1 MQIRLAAP
9 AAGIRADRQARTISG
24 PVVPWDVYAAVSTG
38 QTVAFAR
45 GSIILGERSKLV
57 LDHDPAQPV
66 AVFVAATDT
75 GEWLEATFRVPP
87 GPAGDQVLADAQ
99 EGLRDGF
106 SVGVD
111 VLTAED
117 RPEGTYVTAARGRHV
132 ALLSEPAFD
141 AARVASVTAA
151 APDPAPPDPTAP
163 PAPTGDSAVTDTA
176 PTPLAITF
184 AGPLAVTTIATDDLP
199 GGGGDDEITPTA
211 AAMAPAPVMAGA
223 PARTQDAYPY
233 YLGGPHSMIRDC
245 WLSHEGDP
253 EAGARLVK
261 AQRFNADPRQIA
273 AATVA
278 MARAAS
284 RHAQVM
290 AAPGDTGSMAP
301 IIPPGYRPDFWTPL
315 IAYES
320 PIYNAASKSPISDFT
335 PFTIPRE
342 VSRAGLSGTPADEV
356 TPTPPGT
363 ITANLDTVTPQMVY
377 GSYEFSRALAM
388 SSNPAIDMIANNAL
402 DEEWL
407 KDIETRAVAFWSA
420 PANHTAAAV
429 SYDDGASFIATMRSQ
444 MAAQR
449 VTRKAATRNT
459 VTGTKEY
466 MAAVAADD
474 ASDRPLLGWDGAT
487 NMYGPGTQ
495 SNAAADA
502 TILGVPTL
510 PEGAAPLQANTSFL
524 FTEGDAV
531 CFATPVMNFRIEY
544 NGNNPLV
551 ITLVKYSGVA
561 FWTRQV
567 LGVRMVTNGTP
578 LPLDDPNGGD
588 TASSSPGR
596 STSAGKR

>member
-1 MQIRLAAP
+1 
-9 AAGIRADRQARTISG
+9 
-24 PVVPWDVYAAVSTG
+24 VSTG

-151 APDPAPPDPTAP
+151 APDP
-163 PAPTGDSAVTDTA
+163 PAPAPAVIA
-176 PTPLAITF
+176 PTEGEPAVSDTSNVTTVRF
-184 AGPLAVTTIATDDLP
+184 DGPLTVAAASIATDDLP
-199 GGGGDDEITPTA
+199 GGGGDDPVTPTA
-211 AAMAPAPVMAGA
+211 AAMAPLPVMAGA
-223 PARTQDAYPY
+223 PARVQDAYPY
-233 YLGGPHSMIRDC
+233 QLGGPHSMLRDA

-261 AQRFNADPRQIA
+261 AQRFNADPRQIQ
-273 AATVA
+273 AATIA

-320 PIYNAASKSPISDFT
+320 PVYNAATKSPISDFT

-356 TPTPPGT
+356 TPPAAGT
-363 ITANLDTVTPQMVY
+363 IAATVDTVTPEVVY

-407 KDIETRAVAFWSA
+407 KDIETRAIAFWSTA
-420 PANHTAAAV
+420 ANHTAAAV
-429 SYDDGASFIATMRSQ
+429 NYTNGAGYISIVRQQ

-449 VTRKAATRNT
+449 VTRHAPTRNV
-459 VTGTKEY
+459 VTPTAEY
-466 MAAVAADD
+466 SAAVGADD
-474 ASDRPLLGWDGAT
+474 AADRPLLGWDGAT

-495 SNAAADA
+495 GNAASDA

-510 PEGAAPLQANTSFL
+510 PEGAAPLTANTSFL

-567 LGVRMVTNGTP
+567 LGVRMMTNGTP
-578 LPLDDPNGGD
+578 ISFDDPGGGE
-588 TASSSPGR
+588 TS
-596 STSAGKR
+596 STSGSRAGSTRK

>member
-1 MQIRLAAP
+1 
-9 AAGIRADRQARTISG
+9 
-24 PVVPWDVYAAVSTG
+24 VSTG
-38 QTVAFAR
+38 QVVAFAQ
-45 GSIILGERSKLV
+45 GSVILGERSKLV

-66 AVFVAATDT
+66 AVFVSASDT

-151 APDPAPPDPTAP
+151 APDPPAPAP
-163 PAPTGDSAVTDTA
+163 AVIAPTGDPTVTDTSNA
-176 PTPLAITF
+176 TP
-184 AGPLAVTTIATDDLP
+184 AVTTVRFDGPLTVAAASIATDDLP
-199 GGGGDDEITPTA
+199 GGGGDDVTPTA
-211 AAMAPAPVMAGA
+211 AAAAPLPLLAGA

-233 YLGGPHSMIRDC
+233 WLGGPHSMVRDA
-245 WLSHEGDP
+245 WLTREGDP
-253 EAGARLVK
+253 DATARIIK
-261 AQRFNADPRQIA
+261 AQRFNADPRQIQ

-320 PIYNAASKSPISDFT
+320 PVYNAAAKSPISDFT

-342 VSRAGLSGTPADEV
+342 VSRAGLSGTPTDEV
-356 TPTPPGT
+356 TPPPPGT
-363 ITANLDTVTPQMVY
+363 ITATLDTVTPEQVY

-407 KDIETRAVAFWSA
+407 KDIETKAVAFW
-420 PANHTAAAV
+420 TAAGNSVPVGAA
-429 SYDDGASFIATMRSQ
+429 YADGAGFIAGMRAQ

-449 VTRKAATRNT
+449 LTRHAPTRNI
-459 VTGTKEY
+459 VTGSKEY
-466 MAAVAADD
+466 AAAVAADD
-474 ASDRPLLGWDGAT
+474 ASDRPLLGWDGAPA
-487 NMYGPGTQ
+487 MYGPGTQ
-495 SNAAADA
+495 GNAASDA

-510 PEGAAPLQANTSFL
+510 PEGAAPLPANVSL
-524 FTEGDAV
+524 MFTEGDAV

-561 FWTRQV
+561 FWTRQQ
-567 LGVRMVTNGTP
+567 LGVRAVTNSTP
-578 LPLDDPNGGD
+578 LPLDDPTLAGAGELTGGSD
-588 TASSSPGR
+588 RQPAGSDRETANSR
-596 STSAGKR
+596 KR